1 MSKSDDAVKL
11 IATIGALKLLVG
23 KLYTFTISSSKLTD
37 EQIIEMHDE
46 IFNNLPTQAL
56 MKTSDAA
63 WSDLISSEIETELK
77 EILRGAEAE
86 LGVARKT
93 S

>member
-1 MSKSDDAVKL
+1 MSKSDDVVKL
-11 IATIGALKLLVG
+11 IATIGALKLLV
-23 KLYTFTISSSKLTD
+23 LYTFTIGSSKLTK

-46 IFNNLPTQAL
+46 IFNNLPMQAL
-56 MKTSDAA
+56 VKTSDAA

-86 LGVARKT
+86 LGVVRKT